1 MVKACKQQS
10 LLQNYLKIGKESI
23 SLVILKIQKGVSDKV
38 VLVEITH
45 INKTMTNLKLPVE
58 LFFSTKK

>member
-38 VLVEITH
+38 VLVEITD

-58 LFFSTKK
+58 LFFFH